1 MKEDTPAEENSVND
15 EDFLADVR
23 EKYKRGTDACGDNH
37 EAWRDDVRFAKLLE
51 QWPDDIK
58 KQRED
63 DGRPCLVIPRLQ
75 SFIRQVVNEARQ
87 NRPAINVVPADSGA
101 DVDTAEIM
109 SGLIRN
115 IEVTSD
121 ADVAYDTA
129 ADGAV
134 SGGFGYIRVNT
145 AYTSD
150 DTFDQDIVIE
160 RVADPLTVIPDPD
173 STSVDGSDWNC
184 AFVITSMSCDDFEA
198 KYHKD
203 EDEAVDWDDLG
214 YTGLD
219 SVWYDKENVTV
230 AEYWLREDVES
241 QIVALSDGTVI
252 PMQEYKDHADI
263 LAEMQI
269 TQVGQPRTVKSKKV
283 TQYILSGAE
292 VLETIAW
299 PGKYIPIVPVY
310 GDEVIC
316 DGKRTFKSLIRD
328 AKDAQREHNYW
339 RSMAAET
346 IALAPKV
353 PFIGPKGAFDGDIQK
368 WSTANDSSHAFI
380 TYDGQIPPQR
390 QGFVG
395 PSAGELQQAIA
406 AIDDMKAIMGIYDA
420 SLGVRSNETSG
431 VAIRQRQRQ
440 GDVATFHFLD
450 NLSRSIRHVGRILLD
465 LIPKVYSTARVIR
478 VLGEDN
484 EPTQAQIAPGGQ
496 QEQPM
501 QQGEQEPGQAQ
512 EINRIYD
519 ITAGKYDLV
528 VKAGP
533 AFGTQREAARE
544 EMVDIIRAFPASAPV
559 LGPMYLRNSD
569 WPGADDAAGKLE
581 AMAHP
586 QQAQGVPPEQMQQA
600 VQQMHAMQQQVQ
612 QLSQENETLKQQWA
626 LKNRELD
633 IKAQEADTKA
643 HEAKIK
649 ELSVLMPPV
658 HEARAQHAPG
668 VPHAP
673 IPHETAGNPFAFNGN
688 PDNLAL

>member
-15 EDFLADVR
+15 EDFLCDVR
-23 EKYKRGTDACGDNH
+23 EKYKRATDACDENH
-37 EAWRDDVRFAKLLE
+37 KAWRDDVRFAKLGE
-51 QWPDDIK
+51 VWPEDIK
-58 KQRED
+58 KQREE
-63 DGRPCLVIPRLQ
+63 DGRPCLVIPRLPA
-75 SFIRQVVNEARQ
+75 FIRKVVNEARQ

-184 AFVITSMSCDDFEA
+184 CFVVTSMLKDDFAA

-203 EDEAVDWDDLG
+203 EDEAVDWDEQG
-214 YTGLD
+214 YTNLD
-219 SVWYDKENVTV
+219 SAWYDEENVTV
-230 AEYWLREDVES
+230 AEYWHREDVES

-252 PMQEYKDHADI
+252 TMQEFKDHAEI
-263 LAEMQI
+263 LAQMQI
-269 TQVGQPRTVKSKKV
+269 TQVGQPRTVRSKKV

-292 VLETIAW
+292 VLETVEW
-299 PGKYIPIVPVY
+299 PGKYIPIIPVY
-310 GDEVIC
+310 GDEVVC

-328 AKDAQREHNYW
+328 AKDSERENCYW
-339 RSMAAET
+339 RSMASET

-353 PFIGPKGAFDGDIQK
+353 PFIGPEGAFDTDVQK

-380 TYDGQIPPQR
+380 TYKGQIPPQR
-390 QGFVG
+390 QGYAG

-420 SLGVRSNETSG
+420 SLGAQSNETSG

-465 LIPKVYSTARVIR
+465 LIPKVYSTARAIR
-478 VLGEDN
+478 VLGEDM
-484 EPTQAQIAPGGQ
+484 EPTQAQIAPG

-569 WPGADDAAGKLE
+569 WPGADDAADKME
-581 AMAHP
+581 AMSHP
-586 QQAQGVPPEQMQQA
+586 QQGIPPEQMQQA
-600 VQQMHAMQQQVQ
+600 AQQMQAMQQQMAQ
-612 QLSQENETLKQQWA
+612 MAQENSDLKNQWA
-626 LKNRELD
+626 LKSRELD
-633 IKAQEADTKA
+633 IKETEANTKA
-643 HEAKIK
+643 HEAKVK
-649 ELSVLMPPV
+649 ELGVLMGPV
-658 HEARAQHAPG
+658 HEARTMHTPG

-673 IPHETAGNPFAFNGN
+673 IPHADAVPGNPFGMA
-688 PDNLAL
+688 